1 MHFIDRC
8 FKGMAFGANT
18 IHGALLANQACASRE
33 TKRRPAYLLAVRSIN
48 VQIEQACGWYFRL
61 DVDAT
66 SFDRFRVVI
75 DAENGERTEEIADF
89 SQ

>member
-1 MHFIDRC
+1 MHFIDHC

-18 IHGALLANQACASRE
+18 IHGALLTNQACASRE
-33 TKRRPAYLLAVRSIN
+33 TKCRPVHLLAVWSIN
-48 VQIEQACGWYFRL
+48 VQIEQACGRHFRL

-66 SFDRFRVVI
+66 SLDRFRVVI